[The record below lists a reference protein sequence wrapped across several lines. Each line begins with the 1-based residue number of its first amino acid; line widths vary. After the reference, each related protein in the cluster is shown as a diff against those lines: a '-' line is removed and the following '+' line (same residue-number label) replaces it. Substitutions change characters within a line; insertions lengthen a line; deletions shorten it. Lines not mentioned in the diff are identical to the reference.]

1 MKRLRRIG
9 LPLLF
14 AGLLAALAGQYYF
27 SQVRDRFW
35 DGVFFYAIAALC
47 FLRLITLRP
56 ATPGEEPP
64 SFWPRLWQTTK
75 DHFARVWALAIAVL
89 CAYMA
94 MRLNEGGKNLP
105 AVVFWLLA
113 IVAGVG
119 MWVGL
124 RQEPAEVQPKGH
136 GETPPGEERL
146 FQGVRAPFENWEL
159 LVVVGCTVLALLLR
173 LVRLGTVPYVLS
185 GDEASMG
192 IEAVNVLEG
201 RLTNPFATGW
211 LSHPTLYFFML
222 AGSIR
227 LLGQN
232 IWGLRF
238 LSPFV
243 GTAAVPVL
251 YLLARRLFTRR
262 VALAAM
268 VLLTFSHLSIH
279 FSRLGINNIYDPLF
293 GLAAFFFLI
302 RGLQEGRMLDFAL
315 SGVALSLAQFFYM
328 GARLLPVM
336 VGVFLVL
343 WWLLQPNGRKI
354 WLPLTAMG
362 SSFLLSG
369 APLYRFFL
377 THWDDFS
384 ARIKIVGII
393 QSGWLESEA
402 QKTGL
407 STVALL
413 WEQLR
418 KSLLAFNYTLDPT
431 SWYAAKIPYL
441 DFVSGIL
448 FVLGLVVVL
457 RRWRRLGALLVN
469 VWFLLCLFV
478 GGMLVENPPSSP
490 RFVIFMPAVVLIAA
504 LGLVALLDA
513 AGQLVKIPR
522 PWLNRALLVVL
533 LIAALLN
540 VGYYF
545 LDYTPAGLF
554 GGLNTEVGTR
564 VGEYLSEQEPG
575 SQVYFFG
582 PTRMWV
588 HYATIPYLAP
598 GMELA
603 DVEQPMSAP
612 VTLTLGLEDTFFIF
626 LPERAGELT
635 WVQATYPQGAVQTY
649 YGHEKTAL
657 FVVYRVSSE

>member
-1 MKRLRRIG
+1 MKNLRRIG
-9 LPLLF
+9 LPLLL

-27 SQVRDRFW
+27 SQVRDRFL
-35 DGVFFYAIAALC
+35 DGVFFFTIAVIC
-47 FLRLITLRP
+47 FLRLLTLWP
-56 ATPGEEPP
+56 AAAEAQAP
-64 SFWPRLWQTTK
+64 SFWPRLWQAIK
-75 DHFARVWALAIAVL
+75 GHPVRVWTLVIALF
-89 CAYMA
+89 CAYTA
-94 MRLNEGGKNLP
+94 MRLNENGKNLQ
-105 AVVFWLLA
+105 AVLFWLLGL
-113 IVAGVG
+113 VAAVG

-124 RQEPAEVQPKGH
+124 RQEAPSPEDAAAPEV
-136 GETPPGEERL
+136 ERGL
-146 FQGVRAPFENWEL
+146 FQGVRQAPFQNWEVL
-159 LVVVGCTVLALLLR
+159 AVVGCTVLALLLR
-173 LVRLGTVPYVLS
+173 LVRLGTVPFVLS

-192 IEAVNVLEG
+192 LEAVNVLEG

-222 AGSIR
+222 AGPIR

-232 IWGLRF
+232 IWGLRL
-238 LSPFV
+238 LSPFA
-243 GTAAVPVL
+243 GAAAVPIL
-251 YLLARRLFTRR
+251 YFLARRLFTRR

-268 VLLTFSHLSIH
+268 VLLAFSHLSIH

-293 GLAAFFFLI
+293 GLIAFFFLV
-302 RGLQEGRMLDFAL
+302 RGLQEGRILDFAV
-315 SGVALSLAQFFYM
+315 SGAALALAQFFYM

-343 WWLLQPNGRKI
+343 WWVLQPNSRKMF
-354 WLPLTAMG
+354 LPLAALG

-369 APLYRFFL
+369 APLWRFFL
-377 THWDDFS
+377 THWNDFT

-407 STVALL
+407 SAAALL
-413 WEQLR
+413 LQQLF
-418 KSLLAFNYTLDPT
+418 KSLLAFNYTVDPT
-431 SWYAAKIPYL
+431 SWYAAKTPYL
-441 DFVSGIL
+441 DFVSGIF
-448 FVLGLVVVL
+448 FVLGLALVL
-457 RRWRRLGALLVN
+457 RRWRPMGALLTN

-504 LGLVALLDA
+504 VGLVALLDA
-513 AGQLVKIPR
+513 AGKLVSLPR
-522 PWLNRALLVVL
+522 PWLNRVLLVIL
-533 LIAALLN
+533 LVAALLN

-564 VGEYLSEQEPG
+564 IGEYLGEQEPG

-582 PTRMWV
+582 PTRMWI

-598 GMELA
+598 GMILA
-603 DVEQPMSAP
+603 DVEQPVSAP
-612 VTLTLGLEDTFFIF
+612 VTLTLGLQETFFIF

-635 WVQATYPQGAVQTY
+635 WVQATYPQGEVQTY

-657 FVVYRVSSE
+657 FLVYRVRSDE